1 MEVMK
6 NLTCGAPQEHV
17 TKGADLDRL
26 SETHR
31 VRQNAAE
38 PLAVHVLLPG
48 LYDVIVEESNT
59 ANLYINHR
67 YQLCHS

>member
-1 MEVMK
+1 MK

-48 LYDVIVEESNT
+48 LYDVIVEESNA
-59 ANLYINHR
+59 ANLQMSYH
-67 YQLCHS
+67 YQLCHHS